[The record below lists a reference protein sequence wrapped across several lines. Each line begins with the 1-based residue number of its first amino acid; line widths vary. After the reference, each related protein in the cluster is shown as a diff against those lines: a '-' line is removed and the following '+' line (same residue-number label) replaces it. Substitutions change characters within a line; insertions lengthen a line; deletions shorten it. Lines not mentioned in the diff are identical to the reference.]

1 MNSLKH
7 QIKEISELLPK
18 IVRNLRIARLI
29 EGAKPGLTTSQ
40 LMVLLILK
48 GTKKFPIPVGKLVQE
63 LAVSF
68 PTVTGIVDRLCRE
81 NLVERIS
88 SESDRR
94 LVLLKLTKEGTK
106 VIDQLQ
112 KALEQ
117 LLIKVLRKM
126 NPAEQK
132 AITEAAEKIFEFSLM
147 LTTCENKDLTS
158 LEKP

>member
-68 PTVTGIVDRLCRE
+68 PTVTGIVGRLCHE

>member
-7 QIKEISELLPK
+7 QVKRISELLPK

-29 EGAKPGLTTSQ
+29 EGVKPGLTTSQ

-68 PTVTGIVDRLCRE
+68 PTVTGIVDRLYHE

-94 LVLLKLTKEGTK
+94 LVLLKLTEEGTK
-106 VIDQLQ
+106 VIDKLQ

-117 LLIKVLRKM
+117 ILIKVLRKM

-147 LTTCENKDLTS
+147 LTTGENKDLKS

>member
-29 EGAKPGLTTSQ
+29 EGVKPGLTTSQ
-40 LMVLLILK
+40 LMVLLILR

-68 PTVTGIVDRLCRE
+68 PTVTGIVGRLCDE

>member
-7 QIKEISELLPK
+7 QVKRISELLPK

-29 EGAKPGLTTSQ
+29 EGVKPGLTTSQ

-68 PTVTGIVDRLCRE
+68 PTVSGIVDRLYHE

-94 LVLLKLTKEGTK
+94 LVLLKLTEEGTK
-106 VIDQLQ
+106 VIDKLQ

-117 LLIKVLRKM
+117 ILIKVLRKM

-147 LTTCENKDLTS
+147 LTTGENKDLKS

>member
-68 PTVTGIVDRLCRE
+68 PTVTGIVGRLCDE

>member
-7 QIKEISELLPK
+7 QVKRISELLPK

-29 EGAKPGLTTSQ
+29 EAVKPGLTTSQ

-81 NLVERIS
+81 NLVGRIS

-106 VIDQLQ
+106 VIDHLQ

-117 LLIKVLRKM
+117 LLLKVLRKM

-147 LTTCENKDLTS
+147 LTTYENKDLTS
-158 LEKP
+158 LEKS

>member
-29 EGAKPGLTTSQ
+29 EGVKPGLTTSQ

-68 PTVTGIVDRLCRE
+68 PTVTGIVGRLCDE